1 VRLLAGSRNFPHR
14 LRVLSH
20 CSAFADPRAACRSPR
35 ALLSCGGRDRSARRW
50 AFLWGAP
57 PPSLRADQSGW
68 AGIAKFRAKEHGSN
82 RCSPNSAQRLPRSSS
97 GNGCSS
103 FLAGRCWSN
112 PGRIVPRA
120 PLPAAIAIR
129 RAPSKLLLPLLPTRR
144 SCTGRKRGPSP
155 SISAASSEVLVAFLW
170 SFLVLL
176 KLHSGCMCILTCCEN
191 SGFDDAD

>member
-1 VRLLAGSRNFPHR
+1 MGIMNCGGGAMQFEELVERFGSCWAGTAQRTRMPTWIRQRRTRSR
-14 LRVLSH
+14 LRN
-20 CSAFADPRAACRSPR
+20 
-35 ALLSCGGRDRSARRW
+35 
-50 AFLWGAP
+50 
-57 PPSLRADQSGW
+57 
-68 AGIAKFRAKEHGSN
+68 GSN

-103 FLAGRCWSN
+103 FLAGRCWSD